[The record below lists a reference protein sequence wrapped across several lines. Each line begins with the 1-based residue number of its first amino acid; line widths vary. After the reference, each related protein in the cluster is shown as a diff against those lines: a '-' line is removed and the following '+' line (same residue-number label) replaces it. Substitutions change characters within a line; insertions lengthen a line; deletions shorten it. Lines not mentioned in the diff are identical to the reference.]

1 MSMPRKR
8 GPGRPR
14 KLPVAQQ
21 RALVLA
27 AAGHVFATSGLQ
39 GATIEQIAREAGLTR
54 QAVYE
59 LYGDKNALFA
69 AVVEQAEEQAYAAI
83 AAAGASDADLDLK
96 SWARKNYAN
105 LFDFVAGHPDA
116 LPLFQEAERTGNF
129 ALSRLR
135 KRLALVYTEASGQ
148 RWAEFGVEPG
158 RADTALVTMYFAM
171 VESLVRLNW
180 NGDAPDRDALIDLL
194 TEFTIGGVLRLYS
207 QAPEVIARV
216 R

>member
-1 MSMPRKR
+1 MSVPRKR

-14 KLPVAQQ
+14 KVPVDEQ

-27 AAGHVFATSGLQ
+27 AAAHVFATSGLA
-39 GATIEQIAREAGLTR
+39 GATIEHIAREAGLTR

-59 LYGDKNALFA
+59 VYGDKHALFA
-69 AVVEQAEEQAYAAI
+69 AVLEQAEEQAYAAI
-83 AAAGASDADLDLK
+83 ATAGASDADLDLT

-105 LFDFVAGHPDA
+105 LFDFVAEHPGV
-116 LPLFQEAERTGNF
+116 LPLLQEAERAGDP

-135 KRLALVYTEASGQ
+135 ERLARVYTEASGQ
-148 RWAEFGVEPG
+148 RWAAFGVEPG

-171 VESLVRLNW
+171 VESLVGMDW
-180 NGDAPDRDALIDLL
+180 HGAAPDRDALIDLL
-194 TEFTIGGVLRLYS
+194 TEFTIGGVLRLYRR
-207 QAPEVIARV
+207 APEVIARV